1 MFYGAMR
8 AAGTSPHTASWL
20 VEPDR
25 VAAHHRRHGR
35 AGRRHE
41 ATSRRA
47 VVVSSVFLVL
57 FTTALMVGGHAA
69 IDPLMRMVAAGHG
82 HDITVVG
89 DVIFPMPDGQY
100 CRHMSF
106 DNATAEMIEGTI
118 ERCPDKAVGAAG
130 RRTGRGFTWGEH

>member
-1 MFYGAMR
+1 MR
-8 AAGTSPHTASWL
+8 AAEGTSPHTASWF

-25 VAAHHRRHGR
+25 VAAHRRRHGC

-41 ATSRRA
+41 ATSGRA

-57 FTTALMVGGHAA
+57 FTVALMVGGQAA
-69 IDPLMRMVAAGHG
+69 IDPLMRMVAAGH
-82 HDITVVG
+82 DTAIVG
-89 DVIFPMPDGQY
+89 DVVFPMPDGQY

-106 DNATAEMIEGTI
+106 DNATSEMIEGTI
-118 ERCPDKAVGAAG
+118 EHCPDKAVGAAG